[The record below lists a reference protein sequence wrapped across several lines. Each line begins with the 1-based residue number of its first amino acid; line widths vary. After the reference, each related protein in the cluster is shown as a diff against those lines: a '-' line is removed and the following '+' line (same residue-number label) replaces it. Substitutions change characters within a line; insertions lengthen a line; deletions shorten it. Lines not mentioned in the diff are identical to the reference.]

1 MKKYIDKI
9 ILKIKVYIV
18 KLKNKWN
25 KK

>member
-1 MKKYIDKI
+1 MKYITKI
-9 ILKIKVYIV
+9 IMKIKVFIV

>member
-9 ILKIKVYIV
+9 ILKIKIYIA

>member
-9 ILKIKVYIV
+9 ILKIKIYIV

>member
-9 ILKIKVYIV
+9 ILKIKVYIA